1 MFVKKRLLSY
11 RPGIRM
17 IISAA
22 CVFGILGGSGFS
34 IYYAMKSL
42 YDSSLQDAS
51 TILFLDLET
60 RSNSI
65 SEELANFIQ
74 VSKKKGAISDYRI
87 IDNKN
92 IAWMRGEFA
101 GAKSFE
107 DLGIDGFA
115 LQKSGSEIL
124 NSFSSYNGI
133 SFYAEK
139 SGDGQNAVL
148 RLYELENTDLARAFT
163 LDTKYAYVYILNRA
177 GKLVFSNSTDITSE
191 KVLKRALVN
200 SFIKMPFRQGQS
212 QVVADGEAMYGFF
225 QEIPDSNLV
234 IFAEKTKHRAM
245 AAVYTTI
252 RKVAAASLFYLFV
265 AIFFLQFP
273 LWKATKP
280 IRSLTEM
287 ALKLSRGDFDVTV
300 KDEGFGELA
309 VLSRTFVEMA
319 DNLKK
324 RDKTIASL
332 HLDKLEKT
340 KMEQGIRVAS
350 TIQERFLFKPTGVLG
365 SKVQVAAKYEPSL
378 HLAGDWYGVFFDP
391 DRHET
396 IISIVDIT
404 GHGIE
409 SSMMT
414 PVMSVLFQEQKM
426 RLSQH
431 AFDLREFMERCNNAL
446 YEYGSGV
453 STATGIVAR
462 FSEDTGVLTWLN
474 AGHPAPVIVGPDG
487 AMTKSKS
494 TGSGT
499 ILGFSPKIEMTEQSL
514 TLQTGSVVALFSDGL
529 MTAPVGGAVGF
540 SRKDLFNSLK
550 TAKRQDVKNLI
561 ADIMI
566 VWKKKNEG
574 LTIED
579 DMCLVLGLVK

>member
-1 MFVKKRLLSY
+1 
-11 RPGIRM
+11 
-17 IISAA
+17 
-22 CVFGILGGSGFS
+22 
-34 IYYAMKSL
+34 MKSL
-42 YDSSLQDAS
+42 YDTSLQDAS

-74 VSKKKGAISDYRI
+74 VSKKKGSISDYKI
-87 IDNKN
+87 VDNKN
-92 IAWMRGEFA
+92 ITWIRGEFA
-101 GAKSFE
+101 GAKSFD
-107 DLGIDGFA
+107 DLGMDGFT
-115 LQKSGSEIL
+115 LQKTGSEIL

-139 SGDGQNAVL
+139 SGDGQNAIL
-148 RLYELENTDLARAFT
+148 RLYELENADLAKAFT
-163 LDTKYAYVYILNRA
+163 LDTKYAYIYILNRA
-177 GKLVFSNSTDITSE
+177 GKLVFTNSTDVTPE
-191 KVLKRALVN
+191 KVLRRPLVN

-234 IFAEKTKHRAM
+234 IFAEKTKQRAM
-245 AAVYTTI
+245 AAVYATI

-265 AIFFLQFP
+265 AIVFLQFP

-280 IRSLTEM
+280 IRSLTDM

-332 HLDKLEKT
+332 HIDKLEKT

-350 TIQERFLFKPTGVLG
+350 TIQERFLFKPTGILG

-426 RLSQH
+426 RLSEN
-431 AFDLREFMERCNNAL
+431 AFDMREFMERCNSAL
-446 YEYGSGV
+446 FEYGSGV

-487 AMTKSKS
+487 AMIKSKS
-494 TGSGT
+494 SGSGT
-499 ILGFSPKIEMTEQSL
+499 ILGFAQKIEMAEQSL
-514 TLQTGSVVALFSDGL
+514 SLQAGSVVALFSDGL

-550 TAKRQDVKNLI
+550 VAKRQDVKNLL
-561 ADIMI
+561 ADIMA

-574 LTIED
+574 LSVED

>member
-1 MFVKKRLLSY
+1 MSVKKRLLAY

-42 YDSSLQDAS
+42 YDTSLQDAS

-74 VSKKKGAISDYRI
+74 VSKKKGAISDYKI
-87 IDNKN
+87 VDNKN
-92 IAWMRGEFA
+92 INWIRGEFA
-101 GAKSFE
+101 GAKSFD

-115 LQKSGSEIL
+115 LQKTGSEVI

-133 SFYAEK
+133 SFYSEK
-139 SGDGQNAVL
+139 SGDSQNAIL
-148 RLYELENTDLARAFT
+148 RLYELENADLAKAFT
-163 LDTKYAYVYILNRA
+163 LDTKYAYIYILNRA
-177 GKLVFSNSTDITSE
+177 GKLVFTNSTDITPE
-191 KVLKRALVN
+191 TVLKRPLVN

-225 QEIPDSNLV
+225 QEIPESNLV

-245 AAVYTTI
+245 AAVYATI
-252 RKVAAASLFYLFV
+252 RKVAAASIFYLFV
-265 AIFFLQFP
+265 AIVFLQFP

-391 DRHET
+391 ERRET

-431 AFDLREFMERCNNAL
+431 AFDIREFMERCNSAL

-453 STATGIVAR
+453 STATGIIAR

-494 TGSGT
+494 SGSGT
-499 ILGFSPKIEMTEQSL
+499 ILGFSQKIEMAEQTL

-550 TAKRQDVKNLI
+550 VAKRQDVKNLL
-561 ADIMI
+561 ADIMS

-574 LTIED
+574 LRIED

>member
-1 MFVKKRLLSY
+1 MSVKKRLLAY

-34 IYYAMKSL
+34 IYYAMKAL
-42 YDSSLQDAS
+42 YETSLQDAS

-65 SEELANFIQ
+65 SEELGDFIQ
-74 VSKKKGAISDYRI
+74 VSKKKGAISDYKVV
-87 IDNKN
+87 DNKN
-92 IAWMRGEFA
+92 ITWIRGEFA
-101 GAKSFE
+101 GADSFE

-115 LQKSGSEIL
+115 LQKTGSEIL

-139 SGDGQNAVL
+139 SGEGQNAVL
-148 RLYELENTDLARAFT
+148 RLYELENADLAKAFT
-163 LDTKYAYVYILNRA
+163 LDTKYAYIYILNRA
-177 GKLVFSNSTDITSE
+177 GKLIFSNSTDITQE
-191 KVLKRALVN
+191 KALKRALVN

-212 QVVADGEAMYGFF
+212 QLLADGEAMYGFF

-245 AAVYTTI
+245 AAVYATI
-252 RKVAAASLFYLFV
+252 RKVAAASLFYLFI
-265 AIFFLQFP
+265 AIIFLQFP

-391 DRHET
+391 ERRET

-431 AFDLREFMERCNNAL
+431 AFDIREFMERCNSAL

-453 STATGIVAR
+453 STATGIIAR

-474 AGHPAPVIVGPDG
+474 AGHPAPVIVGADG
-487 AMTKSKS
+487 AMTKSKIS
-494 TGSGT
+494 GSGT
-499 ILGFSPKIEMTEQSL
+499 ILGFSPKLEMAEQTL

-550 TAKRQDVKNLI
+550 NVKRQNVTNLL
-561 ADIMI
+561 ADIMT

-574 LTIED
+574 LLIED

>member
-1 MFVKKRLLSY
+1 
-11 RPGIRM
+11 
-17 IISAA
+17 
-22 CVFGILGGSGFS
+22 
-34 IYYAMKSL
+34 
-42 YDSSLQDAS
+42 
-51 TILFLDLET
+51 
-60 RSNSI
+60 
-65 SEELANFIQ
+65 
-74 VSKKKGAISDYRI
+74 
-87 IDNKN
+87 
-92 IAWMRGEFA
+92 
-101 GAKSFE
+101 
-107 DLGIDGFA
+107 
-115 LQKSGSEIL
+115 
-124 NSFSSYNGI
+124 
-133 SFYAEK
+133 
-139 SGDGQNAVL
+139 
-148 RLYELENTDLARAFT
+148 
-163 LDTKYAYVYILNRA
+163 
-177 GKLVFSNSTDITSE
+177 
-191 KVLKRALVN
+191 
-200 SFIKMPFRQGQS
+200 
-212 QVVADGEAMYGFF
+212 
-225 QEIPDSNLV
+225 
-234 IFAEKTKHRAM
+234 
-245 AAVYTTI
+245 
-252 RKVAAASLFYLFV
+252 
-265 AIFFLQFP
+265 
-273 LWKATKP
+273 
-280 IRSLTEM
+280 M

>member
-1 MFVKKRLLSY
+1 MSVKKRLLAY

-42 YDSSLQDAS
+42 YDTSLQDAS

-74 VSKKKGAISDYRI
+74 VSKKKGAISDYKI
-87 IDNKN
+87 VDNKN
-92 IAWMRGEFA
+92 INWIRGEFA
-101 GAKSFE
+101 GAKSFD

-115 LQKSGSEIL
+115 LQKTGSEVI

-133 SFYAEK
+133 SFYSEK
-139 SGDGQNAVL
+139 SGDSQNAIL
-148 RLYELENTDLARAFT
+148 RLYELENADLAKAFT
-163 LDTKYAYVYILNRA
+163 LDTKYAYIYILNRA
-177 GKLVFSNSTDITSE
+177 GKLVFTNSTDITPE
-191 KVLKRALVN
+191 TVLKRPLVN

-225 QEIPDSNLV
+225 QEIPESNLV

-245 AAVYTTI
+245 AAVYATI
-252 RKVAAASLFYLFV
+252 RKVAAASIFYLFV
-265 AIFFLQFP
+265 AIVFLQFP

-391 DRHET
+391 ERRET

-431 AFDLREFMERCNNAL
+431 AFDILEFMERCNSAL

-453 STATGIVAR
+453 STATGIIAR

-494 TGSGT
+494 SGSGT
-499 ILGFSPKIEMTEQSL
+499 ILGFSQKIEMAEQTL

-550 TAKRQDVKNLI
+550 VAKRQDVKNLL
-561 ADIMI
+561 ADIMS

-574 LTIED
+574 LRIED

>member
-1 MFVKKRLLSY
+1 MSVKKKLFSY

-34 IYYAMKSL
+34 VYYAMKSL
-42 YDSSLQDAS
+42 YDTSLQDAS

-74 VSKKKGAISDYRI
+74 VSKKKGAISDYKI
-87 IDNKN
+87 VDNKN
-92 IAWMRGEFA
+92 ITWIRGEFA
-101 GAKSFE
+101 GAKSFD
-107 DLGIDGFA
+107 DLGIDGFTV
-115 LQKSGSEIL
+115 QKTGSEIL

-139 SGDGQNAVL
+139 SGDGQNAIL
-148 RLYELENTDLARAFT
+148 RLYELENADLAKAFT
-163 LDTKYAYVYILNRA
+163 LDTKYAYIYILNRA
-177 GKLVFSNSTDITSE
+177 GKLVFTNSTDVTPE
-191 KVLKRALVN
+191 KVLSRPLVN

-234 IFAEKTKHRAM
+234 IFAEKTKQRAM
-245 AAVYTTI
+245 AAVYATI

-265 AIFFLQFP
+265 AIVFLQFP

-280 IRSLTEM
+280 IRSLTDM

-332 HLDKLEKT
+332 HIDKLEKT

-350 TIQERFLFKPTGVLG
+350 TIQERFLFKPTGILG

-426 RLSQH
+426 RLSEN
-431 AFDLREFMERCNNAL
+431 AFDMREFMERCNSAL

-487 AMTKSKS
+487 AMIKSKS
-494 TGSGT
+494 SGSGT
-499 ILGFSPKIEMTEQSL
+499 ILGFAQKIEMAEQSL
-514 TLQTGSVVALFSDGL
+514 SLQAGSVVALFSDGL

-550 TAKRQDVKNLI
+550 VAKRQDVKNLL
-561 ADIMI
+561 ADIMA

-574 LTIED
+574 LSVED